1 MNDSLHKLLE
11 YLEPKIEN
19 IQENRFEIKS
29 LGNVYETIKEIVE
42 LGRKS
47 PFEILDYYD
56 QDFIIKAIKISN
68 HDIERRVERY
78 KTSRYLLINKNQNI
92 RELPQYKEALN
103 YLESLFEYLSSL
115 YLEIELDYETKK
127 NKLKTQ
133 ELLNKYYLLLKR
145 NNIFIKETEEFIKFL
160 DLCEIS
166 YDDKLNVLIFIN
178 KCNIKNYL
186 TINDIMI
193 TNDIKLSDIT
203 NLIEEYKY
211 LINSNYEEID
221 LDLLSVLKENDE
233 ELLNKKKISLIN
245 KIDNLYLDKQYDEI
259 IKYYIE
265 FIKLINCEK
274 EFLKQKERFND
285 KFFKKL
291 VFVMNKEKSL
301 VREYLDKTKDEY
313 KNYVYKNL
321 LSIEREENLVIPSY
335 SYKGMYLYLKKD
347 YVVKTVYTFLENG
360 YVLILGV
367 LDEFENIN
375 DFVLKNK
382 KIFNKVFKSLNL
394 NNFDLNERDLILK
407 DKEIEV
413 LSFNTLDVE
422 LEDKDAR

>member
-1 MNDSLHKLLE
+1 MILYIYNKGQWCLVNDSLHKLLE

-42 LGRKS
+42 LGRKT

-166 YDDKLNVLIFIN
+166 YDDKLNILMCFF
-178 KCNIKNYL
+178 
-186 TINDIMI
+186 
-193 TNDIKLSDIT
+193 
-203 NLIEEYKY
+203 
-211 LINSNYEEID
+211 
-221 LDLLSVLKENDE
+221 SVH
-233 ELLNKKKISLIN
+233 I
-245 KIDNLYLDKQYDEI
+245 Q
-259 IKYYIE
+259 
-265 FIKLINCEK
+265 
-274 EFLKQKERFND
+274 
-285 KFFKKL
+285 
-291 VFVMNKEKSL
+291 VF
-301 VREYLDKTKDEY
+301 
-313 KNYVYKNL
+313 
-321 LSIEREENLVIPSY
+321 
-335 SYKGMYLYLKKD
+335 
-347 YVVKTVYTFLENG
+347 
-360 YVLILGV
+360 
-367 LDEFENIN
+367 
-375 DFVLKNK
+375 
-382 KIFNKVFKSLNL
+382 
-394 NNFDLNERDLILK
+394 
-407 DKEIEV
+407 
-413 LSFNTLDVE
+413 
-422 LEDKDAR
+422 